1 MMMIFLQIYNNLRLA
16 SKMAL
21 LVEGMEEKLTIV
33 ALCLGSSP
41 GTCIM
46 MMMIIEVMMM
56 MMMMSQSRSSSSS
69 SPDREKRN
77 PEEAAANICK
87 IAGQVEQEV
96 G

>member
-1 MMMIFLQIYNNLRLA
+1 
-16 SKMAL
+16 MAL
-21 LVEGMEEKLTIV
+21 LAEGMEEKLTIV
-33 ALCLGSSP
+33 VLCLGSSP
-41 GTCIM
+41 GPCIM
-46 MMMIIEVMMM
+46 MMVIIEVMMM
-56 MMMMSQSRSSSSS
+56 MMISQSRSSSSS

>member
-1 MMMIFLQIYNNLRLA
+1 
-16 SKMAL
+16 
-21 LVEGMEEKLTIV
+21 
-33 ALCLGSSP
+33 
-41 GTCIM
+41 M
-46 MMMIIEVMMM
+46 MMMIIEIMMM
-56 MMMMSQSRSSSSS
+56 MIMKMMSQSRSSWSF